1 MKPDYW
7 DAVWLVV
14 IIVISLAIITIFNLE
29 PTKNKVEQ
37 EARRL
42 AEYQAFCLEQSQRLP
57 LAWDDDQGCVV
68 IDREERGSRERRN

>member
-42 AEYQAFCLEQSQRLP
+42 AEYQVFCLEQSKRLP
-57 LAWDDDQGCVV
+57 LVWDDDQGCIV
-68 IDREERGSRERRN
+68 IDRDARASRERRN